1 MPEPITTVGV
11 SAVVAY
17 LGKDGVA
24 KLLGPTADY
33 LGKGLQEFA
42 QKRAET
48 VGKIFQK
55 AGAKLGEKMDRPGEV
70 PPKVLREIIDEGS
83 FANDDLAIEYLGG
96 VLASSRTEAGRDD
109 RGARLARQ
117 VNALSTYQLRAHYL
131 IYGTVREIFASRGWS
146 MNMHDRPKMRVFLP
160 LDQFIEAMEFSQ
172 TELQQ
177 AEQLIRHIFF
187 GLHTDELIEG
197 GFQYG
202 NAEQLKGSFPNAPS
216 SGILCQPSAS
226 GAELLLW
233 ALGEADKPLEYLF
246 DPAFVVV
253 VDNTPSSIGLAL
265 AVNG

>member
-24 KLLGPTADY
+24 KLLGPTAEY

-42 QKRAET
+42 QKRVET
-48 VGKIFQK
+48 VGKIFQN
-55 AGAKLGEKMDRPGEV
+55 AGAKLGEKMDRSGEV

-146 MNMHDRPKMRVFLP
+146 MNMHDRPRMRLFIPV
-160 LDQFIEAMEFSQ
+160 DQFFEAMDFSQ

-177 AEQLIRHIFF
+177 ADQLLRHIFF
-187 GLHTDELIEG
+187 GLHADELIEG
-197 GFQYG
+197 GFQFG
-202 NAEQLKGSFPNAPS
+202 SVEQLKGHFLNAPS
-216 SGILCQPSAS
+216 TGILCQPSAN
-226 GAELLLW
+226 GADLLLW

-246 DPAFVVV
+246 DPAFDMA
-253 VDNTPSSIGLAL
+253 VDNTPSSIKLAL
-265 AVNG
+265 PVNG